1 MGMKKMFSVSLLL
14 MLFGAVSFVSA
25 QTSDLTVQIDID
37 NYTND
42 TLIIGYYFGEKQLV
56 KDTLFAKKT
65 GKFTWFRKERPDQG
79 VYLALLKPDN
89 TFVQF
94 ILDEKETN
102 FSISLNAKDLGNIK
116 FSKSQENKIFYDYLD
131 FLKERRITADTMRA
145 RVDRATAAGTKDE
158 ASQGILDNLDKEVK
172 KEQIRIIETSPK
184 SITALII
191 KSNIDIDIP
200 EFKGSEDSV
209 KASRYYY
216 YKAHYFDNVNMK
228 HPALIRTPFIHQK
241 VDFYMNKL
249 SNQQPDS
256 LIKAVDIVLGLLEGN
271 QDAYRYYLA
280 EFLNKFAQLK
290 MVGHDAIYVHM
301 VDKYY
306 SQGKASWVAED
317 NLTKMKENADEMR
330 PILIGKVMP
339 DFTTY
344 LEDTR
349 SVRLHAIQ
357 ADYTAVV
364 FWAPDCGHCK
374 KVMPFIVDFYKKNK
388 EKGLKL
394 LSVCTK
400 GGDKTPT
407 CWPAIKEKGMEDF
420 INTADEYQ
428 RYNQRIRIKSTPKIF
443 LLDEKKEI
451 IVKDIPA
458 EELDRIFNEILSFEQ
473 KKKVQVK

>member
-1 MGMKKMFSVSLLL
+1 MGMKKMLTVLILLFTVCSSADL
-14 MLFGAVSFVSA
+14 GAQSSEL
-25 QTSDLTVQIDID
+25 SVQIDID

-56 KDTLFAKKT
+56 KDTLFSKKA
-65 GKFTWFRKERPDQG
+65 GKFTWKRKERPDQG
-79 VYLALLKPDN
+79 VYLALLKPEN
-89 TFVQF
+89 TFIQF
-94 ILDEKETN
+94 ILDEKESN
-102 FSISLNAKDLGNIK
+102 FSISLDAKDLGNIK
-116 FSKSQENKIFYDYLD
+116 FSKSPENKLFYDYLD
-131 FLKERRITADTMRA
+131 YLKERRVIADTMRA
-145 RVDRATAAGTKDE
+145 RVDRATAAGSKDD
-158 ASQGILDNLDKEVK
+158 ASQNVLDNLDKEVK
-172 KEQIRIIETSPK
+172 KEQLRIIESHPK

-191 KSNIDIDIP
+191 KSNIDIGIP

-249 SNQQPDS
+249 CNQQPDS
-256 LIKAVDIVLGLLEGN
+256 LIRAVDIVLDLLDGN
-271 QDAYRYYLA
+271 TEAYRYYLA

-306 SQGKASWVAED
+306 SQGKASWVAEE
-317 NLTKMKENADEMR
+317 NLGKMKENADEMR
-330 PILIGKVMP
+330 PILIGKIMP

-344 LEDTR
+344 LEDMKPI
-349 SVRLHAIQ
+349 RLHGIQ

-374 KVMPFIVDFYKKNK
+374 KVMPSIVDFYNKNK

-394 LSVCTK
+394 LAVCTK

-407 CWPAIKEKGMEDF
+407 CWPAVKEKGMEDF

-443 LLDEKKEI
+443 Y
-451 IVKDIPA
+451 
-458 EELDRIFNEILSFEQ
+458 
-473 KKKVQVK
+473 

>member
-1 MGMKKMFSVSLLL
+1 MILLY
-14 MLFGAVSFVSA
+14 FGVQTAVKA
-25 QTSDLTVQIDID
+25 QSSELTVQFDLD
-37 NYTND
+37 HYAND

-56 KDTLFAKKT
+56 KDTLFAKKA
-65 GKFTWFRKERPDQG
+65 GKFTWSRKERPEQG
-79 VYLALLKPDN
+79 VYLALFKPDN
-89 TFVQF
+89 TFIQF
-94 ILDEKETN
+94 ILDEKENN
-102 FSISLNAKDLGNIK
+102 FSVSLDAKDLGNIK
-116 FSKSQENKIFYDYLD
+116 FTKSQENKLFYDYLD
-131 FLKERRITADTMRA
+131 FLKDRRVTADTMRA
-145 RVDRATAAGTKDE
+145 RVDRASTAGTKDE
-158 ASQGILDNLDKEVK
+158 ASQSVLDNLDKEVK
-172 KEQIRIIETSPK
+172 KEQLRIIETYPN
-184 SITALII
+184 SITSLII
-191 KSNIDIDIP
+191 KSNIDIEIP

-216 YKAHYFDNVNMK
+216 YKSHYFDNVNMK
-228 HPALIRTPFIHQK
+228 HPSLIRTPFIHQK

-271 QDAYRYYLA
+271 QEAYRYYLA

-306 SQGKASWVAED
+306 SQGKASWVAEE
-317 NLTKMKENADEMR
+317 NLSKMKENADEMR
-330 PILIGKVMP
+330 PILIGKIMP

-344 LEDTR
+344 LED
-349 SVRLHAIQ
+349 SKPVRLHAIQ
-357 ADYTAVV
+357 AEYTAVV

-374 KVMPFIVDFYKKNK
+374 KVMPSIIDFYKKNK
-388 EKGLKL
+388 DKGLKL
-394 LSVCTK
+394 LAVCTK

-407 CWPAIKEKGMEDF
+407 CWTGVKEKGMEDF

-443 LLDEKKEI
+443 LLDAKKEI

-458 EELDRIFNEILSFEQ
+458 EELDRIFNEVLSFEQ
-473 KKKVQVK
+473 KKKAQVK

>member
-1 MGMKKMFSVSLLL
+1 MGMKKMLTVLILLYTVCSSADL
-14 MLFGAVSFVSA
+14 GAQSSEL
-25 QTSDLTVQIDID
+25 SVQIDID

-56 KDTLFAKKT
+56 KDTLFSKKA
-65 GKFTWFRKERPDQG
+65 GKFTWKRKERPDQG
-79 VYLALLKPDN
+79 VYLALLKPEN
-89 TFVQF
+89 TFIQF
-94 ILDEKETN
+94 ILDEKESN
-102 FSISLNAKDLGNIK
+102 FSISLDAKDLGNIK
-116 FSKSQENKIFYDYLD
+116 FSKSPENKLFYDYLD
-131 FLKERRITADTMRA
+131 YLKERRVIADTMRA
-145 RVDRATAAGTKDE
+145 RVDRATAAGSKDD
-158 ASQGILDNLDKEVK
+158 ASQNVLDNLDKEVK
-172 KEQIRIIETSPK
+172 KEQLRIIESHPK

-191 KSNIDIDIP
+191 KSNIDIGIP

-249 SNQQPDS
+249 CNQQPDS
-256 LIKAVDIVLGLLEGN
+256 LIRAVDIVLDLLDGN
-271 QDAYRYYLA
+271 TEAYRYYLA

-306 SQGKASWVAED
+306 SQGKASWVAEE
-317 NLTKMKENADEMR
+317 NLGKMKENADEMR
-330 PILIGKVMP
+330 PILIGKIMP

-344 LEDTR
+344 LEDMKP
-349 SVRLHAIQ
+349 VRLHGIQ

-374 KVMPFIVDFYKKNK
+374 KVMPSIVDFYNKNK

-394 LSVCTK
+394 LAVCTK

-407 CWPAIKEKGMEDF
+407 CWPAVKEKGMEDF

-443 LLDEKKEI
+443 LLDSKKEI
-451 IVKDIPA
+451 IVKDLPA
-458 EELDRIFNEILSFEQ
+458 EELDRVFNEVLSFEQ
-473 KKKVQVK
+473 KKKAETK

>member
-1 MGMKKMFSVSLLL
+1 MEMKKILSAFILFFMVCSAASLSSQSSELSVK
-14 MLFGAVSFVSA
+14 
-25 QTSDLTVQIDID
+25 IDID

-56 KDTLFAKKT
+56 KDTLFSKKA
-65 GKFTWFRKERPDQG
+65 GKFIWTRKERPEQG
-79 VYLALLKPDN
+79 VYLALLKPEN
-89 TFVQF
+89 TFIQF
-94 ILDEKETN
+94 ILDEKESS
-102 FSISLNAKDLGNIK
+102 FSISLDAKDLGNIK
-116 FSKSQENKIFYDYLD
+116 FSKSHENKLFYDYLD
-131 FLKERRITADTMRA
+131 FLKDRRVMADTMRA
-145 RVDRATAAGTKDE
+145 RVDRATAAGSKDD
-158 ASQGILDNLDKEVK
+158 ASQDVLNNLDKEVK
-172 KEQIRIIETSPK
+172 KEQMRIIESHPK
-184 SITALII
+184 SITSLII
-191 KSNIDIDIP
+191 KSNIDIEIP

-256 LIKAVDIVLGLLEGN
+256 LIRAVDIVLDLLEGN
-271 QDAYRYYLA
+271 TEAYRYYLA

-317 NLTKMKENADEMR
+317 NLGKMKENADEMR

-344 LEDTR
+344 LEDMKP
-349 SVRLHAIQ
+349 VQLHAIQ

-374 KVMPFIVDFYKKNK
+374 KVMPSIVEFYKKNR

-394 LSVCTK
+394 LAVCTK

-407 CWPAIKEKGMEDF
+407 CWPAVKEKGMEAF

-443 LLDEKKEI
+443 LLDAKKEI

-473 KKKVQVK
+473 KKKAQVK

>member
-1 MGMKKMFSVSLLL
+1 MEMKKILTFLVLLIMAYSAADL
-14 MLFGAVSFVSA
+14 SA
-25 QTSDLTVQIDID
+25 QSSELSVQIDID

-56 KDTLFAKKT
+56 KDTLFSKKA
-65 GKFTWFRKERPDQG
+65 GKFTWTRKERPEQG
-79 VYLALLKPDN
+79 VYLALLKPEN
-89 TFVQF
+89 TFIQF
-94 ILDEKETN
+94 ILDEKESN
-102 FSISLNAKDLGNIK
+102 FSISLDAKDLANIK
-116 FSKSQENKIFYDYLD
+116 FSKSPENKLFYDYLD
-131 FLKERRITADTMRA
+131 YLKERRVIADTMRA
-145 RVDRATAAGTKDE
+145 RVDRATAAGSKDD
-158 ASQGILDNLDKEVK
+158 ASQDVLNNLDKDVK
-172 KEQIRIIETSPK
+172 KEQMRIIESHPK

-191 KSNIDIDIP
+191 KSNIDIEIP

-256 LIKAVDIVLGLLEGN
+256 LIRAVDIVLDLLESN
-271 QDAYRYYLA
+271 TEAYRYYLA

-306 SQGKASWVAED
+306 SQGKASWVAEE
-317 NLTKMKENADEMR
+317 NLGKMKENADEMR

-344 LEDTR
+344 LEDMKP
-349 SVRLHAIQ
+349 VRLHAIQ

-374 KVMPFIVDFYKKNK
+374 KVMPSIVDFYKKNK

-394 LSVCTK
+394 LAVCTK
-400 GGDKTPT
+400 GGEKTPT
-407 CWPAIKEKGMEDF
+407 CWPAVKEKGMEDF

-443 LLDEKKEI
+443 LLDAKKEI

-473 KKKVQVK
+473 KKKAQVK

>member
-1 MGMKKMFSVSLLL
+1 MGMYNRFCFTFLFFCVLLSDT
-14 MLFGAVSFVSA
+14 VKA
-25 QTSDLTVQIDID
+25 QKPNFTVRIDVE

-56 KDTLFAKKT
+56 KDTLFASKK
-65 GKFTWFRKERPDQG
+65 GKFVWNREEKPEAG
-79 VYLALLKPDN
+79 VYLALLKPEN
-89 TFVQF
+89 TFIQF
-94 ILDEKETN
+94 LVGDSENN
-102 FSISLNAKDLGNIK
+102 FSMSLDAKDLAKVG
-116 FSKSQENKIFYDYLD
+116 FSKSQENKLFYDYLD
-131 FLKERRITADTMRA
+131 FLKDRRVTADTMRA
-145 RVDRATAAGTKDE
+145 RIERSKATGIKDDE
-158 ASQGILDNLDKEVK
+158 SQQVLDNLDKEVK
-172 KEQIRIIETSPK
+172 KEQARIIESNPN
-184 SITALII
+184 SITSLII
-191 KSNIDIDIP
+191 KSNTDIDVP
-200 EFKGSEDSV
+200 EFSGSEDSI
-209 KASRYYY
+209 KTKRYYY
-216 YKAHYFDNVNMK
+216 YKAHYFDNINMK

-256 LIKAVDIVLGLLEGN
+256 LIRAVDIVLDLLDGN
-271 QDAYRYYLA
+271 QEAYRYYLA
-280 EFLNKFAQLK
+280 DFLNKFAQLK

-306 SQGKASWVAED
+306 ATGKASWIAEE

-344 LEDTR
+344 LEDMKP
-349 SVRLHAIQ
+349 VRLHAIE

-374 KVMPFIVDFYKKNK
+374 KVMPSIVDFYKKNK
-388 EKGLKL
+388 EKGVKL
-394 LSVCTK
+394 LAVCTK

-407 CWPAIKEKGMEDF
+407 CWPAIKEKGMEEF

-443 LLDEKKEI
+443 LLDAKKEI

-473 KKKVQVK
+473 KKKTEVK

>member
-1 MGMKKMFSVSLLL
+1 MGMKKMLTVLILLFTVCSSADL
-14 MLFGAVSFVSA
+14 GAQSSEL
-25 QTSDLTVQIDID
+25 SVQIDID

-56 KDTLFAKKT
+56 KDTLFSKKA
-65 GKFTWFRKERPDQG
+65 GKFTWKRKERPDQG
-79 VYLALLKPDN
+79 VYLALLKPEN
-89 TFVQF
+89 TFIQF
-94 ILDEKETN
+94 ILDEKESN
-102 FSISLNAKDLGNIK
+102 FSITLDAKDLGNIK
-116 FSKSQENKIFYDYLD
+116 FSKSPENKLFYDYLD
-131 FLKERRITADTMRA
+131 YLKERRVIADTMRA
-145 RVDRATAAGTKDE
+145 RVDRATAAGSKDD
-158 ASQGILDNLDKEVK
+158 ASQNVLDNLDKEVK
-172 KEQIRIIETSPK
+172 KEQLRIIESHPK

-191 KSNIDIDIP
+191 KSNIDIGIP

-249 SNQQPDS
+249 CNQQPDS
-256 LIKAVDIVLGLLEGN
+256 LIRAVDIVLDLLDGN
-271 QDAYRYYLA
+271 TEAYRYYLA

-306 SQGKASWVAED
+306 SQGKASWVAEE
-317 NLTKMKENADEMR
+317 NLGKMKENADEMR
-330 PILIGKVMP
+330 PILIGKIMP

-344 LEDTR
+344 LEDMKP
-349 SVRLHAIQ
+349 VRLHGIQ

-374 KVMPFIVDFYKKNK
+374 KVMPSIVDFYNKNK

-394 LSVCTK
+394 LAVCTK

-407 CWPAIKEKGMEDF
+407 CWPAVKEKGMEDF

-443 LLDEKKEI
+443 LLDSKKEI
-451 IVKDIPA
+451 IVKDLPA
-458 EELDRIFNEILSFEQ
+458 EELDRVFNEVLSFEQ
-473 KKKVQVK
+473 KKKAETK